1 MQQLPKIKGL
11 GRAHSNMPRRLKTA
25 RKATARK
32 SKAKRQSRTPARS
45 RAGKADAVEAMIA
58 AGAQALALPLAA
70 AWRGGVRFNLQLILS
85 HAARV
90 EEFPLPDDS
99 EPAPVF
105 HA

>member
-1 MQQLPKIKGL
+1 M
-11 GRAHSNMPRRLKTA
+11 RARP
-25 RKATARK
+25 
-32 SKAKRQSRTPARS
+32 
-45 RAGKADAVEAMIA
+45 RAGKADAIDALIA
-58 AGAQALALPLAA
+58 ASAQALALPIEP
-70 AWRGGVRFNLQLILS
+70 AWRDAVRFHLQLILS

>member
-1 MQQLPKIKGL
+1 
-11 GRAHSNMPRRLKTA
+11 MPRRPKTA

-32 SKAKRQSRTPARS
+32 SKAKLKSRTPARS
-45 RAGKADAVEAMIA
+45 RAEKADAIDALIA
-58 AGAQALALPLAA
+58 AGAQVLALPLEA
-70 AWRGGVRFNLQLILS
+70 AWRGGVRLNLQLILS

-90 EEFPLPDDS
+90 EEFPLGDDS

>member
-1 MQQLPKIKGL
+1 
-11 GRAHSNMPRRLKTA
+11 MPRRPKTA

-32 SKAKRQSRTPARS
+32 SKAKRRSRTPARP
-45 RAGKADAVEAMIA
+45 RAEKPDAVDALIA
-58 AGAQALALPLAA
+58 ASAQALALPLDPS
-70 AWRGGVRFNLQLILS
+70 WRAGVRFNLALILS

-90 EEFPLPDDS
+90 EEFALGDDS

>member
-1 MQQLPKIKGL
+1 
-11 GRAHSNMPRRLKTA
+11 MPRRPKTA

-32 SKAKRQSRTPARS
+32 SKAKLKSRTPARS
-45 RAGKADAVEAMIA
+45 RAEKADAIDALIA
-58 AGAQALALPLAA
+58 AGAQALALPLEPS
-70 AWRGGVRFNLQLILS
+70 WRGGVALNLALILS

-90 EEFPLPDDS
+90 EEFALGDDS